1 MAPWP
6 FSLRDVKAESELD
19 QGAARLRARS
29 SQLAEPL
36 WAPPATVLES
46 RQGVPE
52 EASAQPGVTQHSEDL
67 VPHSLPPSDAP
78 ALLGVRFSTEGWGQS
93 WEKGQQASGQGW
105 NLADRHV
112 YGPLLSLSI
121 YSQGSAGAG
130 PADQPVLCPL
140 AGSPVGTRS
149 LRRLQRRLQPRS
161 AYWAGG
167 EKWTSQHPD
176 PYLTGTS
183 RAWSPHYSEQLGAH
197 PHPAHLL
204 PAPVFLPQ
212 NLKSSSLSFLSVD
225 CVSETCKRYASSHQ
239 PIITL

>member
-1 MAPWP
+1 M
-6 FSLRDVKAESELD
+6 ESELD
-19 QGAARLRARS
+19 QGQARLQARS
-29 SQLAEPL
+29 AQLSRPLSGLLLPSCWSLGKESQRRPV
-36 WAPPATVLES
+36 PSPAS
-46 RQGVPE
+46 
-52 EASAQPGVTQHSEDL
+52 HSTL
-67 VPHSLPPSDAP
+67 RTFCPTASLPLTLLLSWASGSLWRDA
-78 ALLGVRFSTEGWGQS
+78 VRAGRKVS
-93 WEKGQQASGQGW
+93 QASGQGW

-140 AGSPVGTRS
+140 AGSPVGTHG

-167 EKWTSQHPD
+167 EEWTSQPLD

-183 RAWSPHYSEQLGAH
+183 RAWSPDYSEQLGAH
-197 PHPAHLL
+197 PHPAHFP

-225 CVSETCKRYASSHQ
+225 CMSETCKRYASSHQ
-239 PIITL
+239 PINSPVREVINCTFR